1 MTVIFNSKTQ
11 NWTTSLIR
19 GMKTLMFLLLILG
32 VARGSSTT
40 TATTNTV
47 DDSLPANHPHA
58 GLTEF
63 EKLRREVDSL
73 VGMLNENKTR
83 LELQLKPLSDRM
95 FGKVKKA
102 EDDGRLTSDEAKV
115 LNDKMRL
122 ALPTGETPHEPT
134 LLIYVVCL
142 FICLFVCYGVYKL

>member
-1 MTVIFNSKTQ
+1 
-11 NWTTSLIR
+11 
-19 GMKTLMFLLLILG
+19 MKTLIFLLLILGVALIFVLLILG

-83 LELQLKPLSDRM
+83 LEQLKSLSDRL

-122 ALPTGETPHEPT
+122 ALPTGETPQSS
-134 LLIYVVCL
+134 
-142 FICLFVCYGVYKL
+142 